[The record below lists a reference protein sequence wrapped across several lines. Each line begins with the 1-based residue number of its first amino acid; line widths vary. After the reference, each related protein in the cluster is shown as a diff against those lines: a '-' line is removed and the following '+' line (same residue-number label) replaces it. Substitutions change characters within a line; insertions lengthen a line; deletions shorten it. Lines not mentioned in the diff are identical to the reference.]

1 MLVVQNTIDNSDY
14 VRYSQLQVTY
24 SNEVLSTSLTKAIDT
39 YSFFIKIWDTGL
51 IYIQEQVYVL
61 FLNAKNE
68 VISWRCT
75 NTGTAIETLFDIKF
89 VLSCALVTMAAKVII
104 AHNHPSG
111 VLQPSPGD
119 IAITKK
125 FKAACDLVDIELL
138 DHLIISD
145 KGHFSFKQNAVKF

>member
-1 MLVVQNTIDNSDY
+1 V
-14 VRYSQLQVTY
+14 
-24 SNEVLSTSLTKAIDT
+24 
-39 YSFFIKIWDTGL
+39 
-51 IYIQEQVYVL
+51 

-75 NTGTAIETLFDIKF
+75 NTGTGIETLFDIKF
-89 VLSCALVTMAAKVII
+89 VLSCGLITMAAKIVI

-125 FKAACDLVDIELL
+125 FKSACDLVDIELL

-145 KGHFSFKQNAVKF
+145 RGYFSFKQNGIKF